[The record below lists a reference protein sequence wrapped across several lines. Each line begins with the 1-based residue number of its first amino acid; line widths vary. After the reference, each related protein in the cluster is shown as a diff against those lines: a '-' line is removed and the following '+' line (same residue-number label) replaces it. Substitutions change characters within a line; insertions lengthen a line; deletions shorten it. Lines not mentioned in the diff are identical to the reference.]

1 MIIIKITFPI
11 LLNSCSFY
19 NSGCENTGV
28 CANNYENIATA
39 KYANIQR
46 MSDVCSASQFW
57 KKAEKQTLIIRRNQV
72 LFLHFV
78 SFDWFNSH
86 YQRLDLKQKFTI
98 HFKSFI
104 KLNLVNSDVTRLI
117 STKYKIH
124 IIKQYHLISKNINQ
138 INLAAYQTL
147 SYEEILFLSYRK
159 VQKTKIP
166 FTYLKERDHYWL
178 KKLVI

>member
-1 MIIIKITFPI
+1 MIIIIKITFPI
-11 LLNSCSFY
+11 LLNSCSFKTVDVKIQV
-19 NSGCENTGV
+19 S
-28 CANNYENIATA
+28 ANNYENIATS

-57 KKAEKQTLIIRRNQV
+57 KKVEKQTLIIRRNQV
-72 LFLHFV
+72 LFLNFV
-78 SFDWFNSH
+78 SFDWFNSR

-98 HFKSFI
+98 YFKSFI

-124 IIKQYHLISKNINQ
+124 IIKQYDLLSKNINQ
-138 INLAAYQTL
+138 INLAAYQAL
-147 SYEEILFLSYRK
+147 SYEEHLFLSYRK
-159 VQKTKIP
+159 VQKTKIA